1 MATRGRRR
9 ASAVVSQVC
18 AFCAPPWT
26 RTSSAGVSPHT
37 SALIPPTSVRRTDG
51 GPSQGSPASAAFC
64 WNRPSSS
71 YSIRGPYRHVP
82 VAIGNLTC
90 MSAIAADAFDDS
102 FDAMGQFTNT
112 VAGDVRDPYP
122 ALAQRRR
129 SSPVELTDE
138 ITFEGTKTGNKV
150 CNVYSYE
157 LVAQVLRDNVT
168 YSSGAIRELMELVM
182 GPFVLVGMD
191 EPEHKRHRALV
202 SVAFRH
208 KSLVK
213 WEADVIEPILH
224 EIVDSFVERGRAE
237 LVRELTYRFPVQVIA
252 EILGVPHKDHEQ
264 FHDMAVWVVNVAA
277 NPEKGIA
284 ASHALRD
291 YLAHIVDA
299 KRAKPGDDVISL
311 LVQEELDGES
321 LSDEEIF
328 SFLRLLLPAGAETTY
343 RATGSFLYGLLTN
356 PDQLDALRSD
366 RSLMAQAV
374 EESIRWESPLLIT
387 SRLAMKDTTV
397 TGVDVPAGVM
407 AIPHVGAANH
417 DDTRWEHP
425 ERFDI
430 FRPSV
435 PHISFG
441 VGPHMCLGMHLA
453 RMEMAGAVNAL
464 LDRLPGLRPDPAR
477 WDADD
482 AHIHGERFR
491 SPTSIPVLFN

>member
-1 MATRGRRR
+1 
-9 ASAVVSQVC
+9 
-18 AFCAPPWT
+18 
-26 RTSSAGVSPHT
+26 
-37 SALIPPTSVRRTDG
+37 
-51 GPSQGSPASAAFC
+51 
-64 WNRPSSS
+64 
-71 YSIRGPYRHVP
+71 
-82 VAIGNLTC
+82 

-102 FDAMGQFTNT
+102 YDAMGQFTNT

-122 ALAQRRR
+122 ALAARRR
-129 SSPVELTDE
+129 SSPVELIDE
-138 ITFEGTKTGNKV
+138 ITFDGTRTGSKV

-208 KSLVK
+208 KSLVR

-224 EIVDSFVERGRAE
+224 EIVDSFIDRGRAE

-284 ASHALRD
+284 ASHALRE
-291 YLAHIVDA
+291 YLAVIVEA

-356 PDQLDALRSD
+356 PDQLDALRAD
-366 RSLMAQAV
+366 RTLMPQAV
-374 EESIRWESPLLIT
+374 EEAVRWESPLLIT
-387 SRLAMKDTTV
+387 SRITTADTTL
-397 TGVDVPAGVM
+397 AGVEL
-407 AIPHVGAANH
+407 AAGTQVIPNVGAANH
-417 DDTRWEHP
+417 DESRWDDP
-425 ERFDI
+425 DDFDI
-430 FRPSV
+430 FRPVV

-453 RMEMAGAVNAL
+453 RMEMGTAVNVL
-464 LDRLPGLRPDPAR
+464 LDRLPDLRPDPEAWER
-477 WDADD
+477 DD

-491 SPTSIPVLFN
+491 SPTSLPVTWG